1 MKISRKSYKKQERE
15 DLYKKKLHA
24 STALSVL
31 SSLLPVQNGAY
42 RVPWS
47 LYQYDILSLKLL
59 LIMLEIHPKTQFMD
73 AYILESC
80 HVSPLKPKQ
89 KVALISRP
97 LLRYGQIEFVSCP
110 YDVCDIRLEAQRGR
124 EKDTAHKEWWEETR
138 DHFSPA
144 VRDLIFPPLN
154 TENRNSTGHDITL
167 SGEPTSLQTAK
178 RETSSLHKTVALRVL
193 WWSNA
198 SSCEKQ
204 K

>member
-1 MKISRKSYKKQERE
+1 MLSVCCLGPEFEFWTKNSIVLTLKSGCVRVLYRPRNSWKYHGNPTRNKKEKIYI
-15 DLYKKKLHA
+15 KKKLHA

-47 LYQYDILSLKLL
+47 LYQYDILSLKLSL
-59 LIMLEIHPKTQFMD
+59 MMLEIHPKTQFMD

-144 VRDLIFPPLN
+144 VRDLIFPPL
-154 TENRNSTGHDITL
+154 I
-167 SGEPTSLQTAK
+167 
-178 RETSSLHKTVALRVL
+178 
-193 WWSNA
+193 
-198 SSCEKQ
+198 C
-204 K
+204 